1 MCVKIL
7 AAHSDQNNNY
17 EIAMNGYQARKNKR
31 NKKSY
36 KKHNKKRNKETKR
49 NVAK

>member
-1 MCVKIL
+1 MFVKIL
-7 AAHSDQNNNY
+7 AAHCDQNNDY
-17 EIAMNGYQARKNKR
+17 GITMNGYQARKNKR